1 LMAKKNPRPGN
12 NKGGFQSI
20 VTNAPT
26 TDLKIEYGST
36 GKTGSKSANRN
47 IKKYQDTAAIANF
60 EFALDENARE
70 FETATITRE
79 LQEEQARSTYI
90 DQMKQR
96 DIQMNAQLKA
106 YNENQQLVANQ
117 LAFNQQGAERALRD
131 SETVLGDRFK
141 QLQFQE
147 QELGFRREEQA
158 IATASQLASLQV
170 GDFEAQQNK
179 RLADADAEKTKFLRD
194 TAANLEYRQSISNAD
209 YQLETQQAETA
220 FQQQQTNIQ
229 EIVNLGKARSSGR
242 SGVSAGRAEQTIM
255 ALAGLN
261 TAKLN
266 DSLNRFTLNTA
277 KQKGFIGEQQA
288 NAKASSQ
295 AEFTSTTNRA
305 AAQEQVALAKSSI
318 DNERLMQIE
327 TVTNNRFEMNRE
339 ELGETLISALNGYEQ
354 SKEQIFFDKFKA
366 DSQAYAQRMAEP
378 QFADAPKEPFKI
390 PKVKYIQPPLPL
402 ETPMA
407 GSARQPQNKTSTF
420 GKILSIGGMVLAAA
434 AAPLTAGGSLAI
446 GGATLLTGA
455 TGAGVAAMGGAALT
469 GIGQSGWI

>member
-1 LMAKKNPRPGN
+1 MATPNKN
-12 NKGGFQSI
+12 KAGFQSI
-20 VTNAPT
+20 VTNKPT
-26 TDLKIEYGST
+26 TNLKIDYGTT
-36 GKTGSKSANRN
+36 GKAGSKSANRN
-47 IKKYQDTAAIANF
+47 IKRYQDTAAIANF
-60 EFALDENARE
+60 EFALDENARD
-70 FETATITRE
+70 FETASITRE
-79 LQEEQARSTYI
+79 LQKDQAKSQFI

-96 DIQMNAQLKA
+96 DVQMNAQLQA
-106 YNENQQLVANQ
+106 YKDNQQLVANQ

-131 SETVLGDRFK
+131 STTVLGDRFK

-170 GDFEAQQNK
+170 GDFEAQQSK

-194 TAANLEYRQSISNAD
+194 TAANLQYRQDISSAD
-209 YQLETQQAETA
+209 YELETQQAETA

-229 EIVNLGKARSSGR
+229 EIVNLGKVRASGR
-242 SGVSAGRAEQTIM
+242 TGVSAGRAEQTIM

-261 TAKLN
+261 TSKLN
-266 DSLNRFTLNTA
+266 NSLNRFTLNTA
-277 KQKGFIGEQQA
+277 KEKGFIGEQQTA
-288 NAKASSQ
+288 AKESSK
-295 AEFTSTTNRA
+295 AEFTSATNRA
-305 AAQEQVALAKSSI
+305 AAQEKVALAKSSI
-318 DNERLMQIE
+318 DNTRLKEIE
-327 TVTNNRFEMNRE
+327 TITNNRFEMNRE

-407 GSARQPQNKTSTF
+407 GSARQVQNKTSTF
-420 GKILSIGGMVLAAA
+420 GKILSIGGMILAAA
-434 AAPLTAGGSLAI
+434 AAPLTAGGSIAI

>member
-1 LMAKKNPRPGN
+1 MAKKNPRPGN

>member
-1 LMAKKNPRPGN
+1 MAKKNPRLNTGRN
-12 NKGGFQSI
+12 NRGGFQSI
-20 VTNAPT
+20 VTNEPT
-26 TDLKIEYGST
+26 TDLKIDYGST
-36 GKTGSKSANRN
+36 GKAGSKSANRN

-70 FETATITRE
+70 FETASITRE
-79 LQEEQARSTYI
+79 LQKEQARSTFI

-96 DIQMNAQLKA
+96 DIQMNAQLEA
-106 YNENQQLVANQ
+106 YKQNQQLVANQ
-117 LAFNQQGAERALRD
+117 LAFNQQGAERALKD

-170 GDFEAQQNK
+170 GDFEAQQSR
-179 RLADADAEKTKFLRD
+179 RLTDADAEKTKFLRD
-194 TAANLEYRQSISNAD
+194 TAANLQYRQDISSAD
-209 YQLETQQAETA
+209 YELETQQAETA

-242 SGVSAGRAEQTIM
+242 TGVSAGRAEQTIM

-261 TAKLN
+261 TSKLN
-266 DSLNRFTLNTA
+266 NSLNRFTLNTA
-277 KQKGFIGEQQA
+277 KEKGFIGEQEA
-288 NAKASSQ
+288 NTKASNQ

-318 DNERLMQIE
+318 DNTRLKEIE

-420 GKILSIGGMVLAAA
+420 GKILQIGGMIASAVAI
-434 AAPLTAGGSLAI
+434 PLTAGASAPLTVGWGAALA
-446 GGATLLTGA
+446 G
-455 TGAGVAAMGGAALT
+455 GGAAAT
-469 GIGQSGWI
+469 GIGGSGWI

>member
-1 LMAKKNPRPGN
+1 MAKKNRRGKNNSNKFESIISAPLTTGVTPDYKGN
-12 NKGGFQSI
+12 S
-20 VTNAPT
+20 
-26 TDLKIEYGST
+26 
-36 GKTGSKSANRN
+36 SKKNQFRN
-47 IKKYQDTAAIANF
+47 VKAYQDLSALSSF
-60 EFALDENARE
+60 EFALDENARD
-70 FETATITRE
+70 FETAYTTRE
-79 LQEEQARSTYI
+79 LQKDQAKSSFV

-106 YNENQQLVANQ
+106 YGENQQLVANQ

-170 GDFEAQQNK
+170 GDFEAQQSR
-179 RLADADAEKTKFLRD
+179 RLTDADAEKAKFLRD
-194 TAANLEYRQSISNAD
+194 TAANLQYRQDISSAD

-242 SGVSAGRAEQTIM
+242 TGVSAGRAEQTIM

-261 TAKLN
+261 TSKLN
-266 DSLNRFTLNTA
+266 NSLNRFTLNTA
-277 KQKGFIGEQQA
+277 KEKGFIGEQQA
-288 NAKASSQ
+288 NTKASNQ
-295 AEFTSTTNRA
+295 ADFTSTTNRA

-366 DSQAYAQRMAEP
+366 DSQAYAQRMATP
-378 QFADAPKEPFKI
+378 QFADAPKEPYKI
-390 PKVKYIQPPLPL
+390 PEIKYIEPPVPI
-402 ETPMA
+402 EV
-407 GSARQPQNKTSTF
+407 PQGQAPKQEQKKTSTF
-420 GKILSIGGMVLAAA
+420 GKILQIGGMIATAVSI
-434 AAPLTAGGSLAI
+434 PLTAG
-446 GGATLLTGA
+446 ATTPAAMA
-455 TGAGVAAMGGAALT
+455 TASAVGAGGGFLS
-469 GIGQSGWI
+469 GIGSSGWI

>member
-1 LMAKKNPRPGN
+1 
-12 NKGGFQSI
+12 
-20 VTNAPT
+20 
-26 TDLKIEYGST
+26 
-36 GKTGSKSANRN
+36 
-47 IKKYQDTAAIANF
+47 
-60 EFALDENARE
+60 
-70 FETATITRE
+70 
-79 LQEEQARSTYI
+79 
-90 DQMKQR
+90 
-96 DIQMNAQLKA
+96 
-106 YNENQQLVANQ
+106 
-117 LAFNQQGAERALRD
+117 
-131 SETVLGDRFK
+131 
-141 QLQFQE
+141 
-147 QELGFRREEQA
+147 
-158 IATASQLASLQV
+158 
-170 GDFEAQQNK
+170 
-179 RLADADAEKTKFLRD
+179 
-194 TAANLEYRQSISNAD
+194 
-209 YQLETQQAETA
+209 
-220 FQQQQTNIQ
+220 
-229 EIVNLGKARSSGR
+229 
-242 SGVSAGRAEQTIM
+242 M